1 MPEPLARL
9 MAAMSSQPARK
20 WSEAE
25 MCAVARVSASHLRRM
40 FQNQLGTTP
49 RGWRRNERIMLAQK
63 LLLASDARIGTVAER
78 CGFSDV
84 YHFSRDFKRAVGT
97 SPRDWRRSESGDPA
111 GVLYE
116 KS

>member
-1 MPEPLARL
+1 MLSSHTESTTVQ
-9 MAAMSSQPARK
+9 MSVSAAGRALYGSTFMI
-20 WSEAE
+20 
-25 MCAVARVSASHLRRM
+25 AVLSYASHLRRM

-49 RGWRRNERIMLAQK
+49 RGWLRNERIMLAQK

-97 SPRDWRRSESGDPA
+97 SPRDWRRSESGEA
-111 GVLYE
+111 V
-116 KS
+116 S